1 MGDAT
6 RAMPRASPV
15 LEADG
20 VAKRRGDRLVL
31 TAASLRAR
39 PGEVNGLLGRNGA
52 GKTTLLRILV
62 GLLELDGGSVR
73 LDGIGQLSVRLSTLS
88 QSGVF
93 FLPDRD
99 LLHPGATVGNQLRW
113 MATMHG
119 QAARFEEVC
128 AQLGITARLAQKPAQ
143 LSGGERRRAEV
154 ACALL
159 RAPRVLVLDE
169 PLRGI
174 APLDAECILGVLRAF
189 ALSGG
194 AVVITG
200 HELPLLEP
208 WLDVVTFCSGSRT
221 HEFASVAAA
230 REDFAFR
237 QQFLGW
243 TR

>member
-6 RAMPRASPV
+6 RAVRRAEPV

-39 PGEVNGLLGRNGA
+39 PGEINGLLGRNGA

-62 GLLELDGGSVR
+62 GLLEPDGGSVR
-73 LDGIGQLSVRLSTLS
+73 IDGVGQLSVRLAALS

-99 LLHPGATVGNQLRW
+99 LLHPRATVGEQLRW
-113 MATMHG
+113 MATMSA
-119 QAARFEEVC
+119 QAARFDAVC
-128 AQLGITARLAQKPAQ
+128 ERLGITARLTQKPGA

-174 APLDAECILGVLRAF
+174 APLDAECILAVLREF
-189 ALSGG
+189 ARAGG

-208 WLDVVTFCSGSRT
+208 WLDTVTYCVGSRT
-221 HEFASVAAA
+221 TEFASVPAAKA
-230 REDFAFR
+230 DFAFR

-243 TR
+243 SQ

>member
-1 MGDAT
+1 MT
-6 RAMPRASPV
+6 PRADAV

-39 PGEVNGLLGRNGA
+39 PGEINGLLGRNGA

-62 GLLELDGGSVR
+62 GLLEPDGGAVR
-73 LDGIGQLSVRLSTLS
+73 VDGVGHLTVRLSSLS
-88 QSGVF
+88 QRGVF

-99 LLHPGATVGNQLRW
+99 LLHPRATVGAQLRW
-113 MATMHG
+113 MATMNA
-119 QAARFEEVC
+119 QAHCVDDVC
-128 AQLGITARLAQKPAQ
+128 AQLGIAVRLAQKPGQ

-174 APLDAECILGVLRAF
+174 APLDAECILRVLRAF
-189 ALSGG
+189 ARDGG

-208 WLDVVTFCSGSRT
+208 WLDVVTWCSGSRT
-221 HEFASVAAA
+221 VEFPSVGAA
-230 REDFAFR
+230 RDDFAFR
-237 QQFLGW
+237 REFLGW
-243 TR
+243 T